1 MVIWRLLIINL
12 TVNLTIFKI
21 QGDMVLQHTPLMT
34 LKHKN
39 WEHKIKYV
47 LDFI

>member
-12 TVNLTIFKI
+12 IIFLI

-39 WEHKIKYV
+39 WEHKINYV